1 MVKSRIYFA
10 SRDVSVS
17 LVSAF
22 SPPHIP
28 PQTSPYQVLA
38 FWRQLPVE
46 QQGSVT
52 DLVVLLPGDVPAD
65 HVIEEH
71 PQGPHS
77 CWPPKI

>member
-1 MVKSRIYFA
+1 MFQYLLYLH
-10 SRDVSVS
+10 S
-17 LVSAF
+17 L
-22 SPPHIP
+22 PHIP

-77 CWPPKI
+77 C